1 MKGYTLIGMLEH
13 NKSNTIPFVIKYN
26 QIQSNTIK
34 YNPSIPHKTERKTE
48 CGETN
53 PEKADRTRASHL
65 DNIVG
70 HQTKENT

>member
-13 NKSNTIPFVIKYN
+13 NKSNTMPFV
-26 QIQSNTIK
+26 IK

-70 HQTKENT
+70 HQTNENT